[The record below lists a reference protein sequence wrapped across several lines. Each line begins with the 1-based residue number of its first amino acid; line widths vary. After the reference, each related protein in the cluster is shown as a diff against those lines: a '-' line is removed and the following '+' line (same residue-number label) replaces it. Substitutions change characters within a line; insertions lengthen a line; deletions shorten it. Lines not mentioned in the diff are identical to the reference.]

1 MQIKQIEELLLQ
13 EMEEI
18 KGGAVG
24 TCNCK
29 NGAAQGSTDEGV
41 CNCDSGA
48 AQRPSTNT
56 DTPDLQDPHVIA
68 VVQEPAQTT

>member
-48 AQRPSTNT
+48 AQRP
-56 DTPDLQDPHVIA
+56 
-68 VVQEPAQTT
+68 

>member
-29 NGAAQGSTDEGV
+29 NGAAQGSTDEEV

-56 DTPDLQDPHVIA
+56 DTPVTGPTCNCSGSGA
-68 VVQEPAQTT
+68 AQTT

>member
-56 DTPDLQDPHVIA
+56 DT
-68 VVQEPAQTT
+68 